1 MSAPV
6 VIYKTFSAADAHLV
20 RSCLE
25 SSGIPVD
32 VTGELAGLSMEGYSL
47 ATGGIRVVVPPEF
60 EAQAREILKAE
71 PFAGPLEE
79 GEDEQ
84 PG

>member
-1 MSAPV
+1 MAGPV

-25 SSGIPVD
+25 SSGIPAA
-32 VTGELAGLSMEGYSL
+32 VTGELASLNMEGYSL

-60 EAQAREILKAE
+60 EAQALEVLKAE
-71 PFAGPLEE
+71 PFAPPLEE

-84 PG
+84 